1 MLLIL
6 ALLVILLF
14 AGAGFAAHVLWWG
27 LVLGAILL
35 IASWVSGGPR
45 NGTRL

>member
-6 ALLVILLF
+6 ALIFLVLF

-27 LVLGAILL
+27 LVLGLVLL
-35 IASWVSGGPR
+35 VAHGVSGGGGGYGR
-45 NGTRL
+45 W